1 MIIYMF
7 IYIHTCVCMLGAAEK
22 RNRHVWEVAPA
33 PWWKSFKLG
42 FRYGVG
48 LRGFRCGLGADPL

>member
-1 MIIYMF
+1 MF